1 MFYRDRT
8 LVLGQG
14 QFADQVRAAL
24 ATAAID
30 CKPLPRVQGQ
40 QRRIRYAQ
48 RLILAD
54 QHIARAA
61 ILAAEVESLDQTPG
75 DARGQ
80 TRLWL
85 GAKLLAPDDHP
96 HRSWRYLCWPRTAAR
111 ILFQR
116 YPLHFCADAAEPH
129 APRLL
134 VLGAGALARATVV
147 QAMRLGHYGNGR
159 LRIDLLC
166 TDPEQQQQLFQQA
179 YPQARQFCDLSFH
192 PIDGHSS
199 LPSGPLAAAYVG
211 LDDDHA
217 SIAASKR
224 LSDQL
229 QHAGQA
235 ATPIFLLLNNA
246 IEDAPLR
253 LWDGRRYPFM
263 ALNEVC
269 DPAVLFS
276 DTRDTLAR
284 IIHDHYQDSIASQ
297 TRDTAKLPASV
308 AWASLEESYRD
319 ASRNQGDHVS
329 AKLALINCRAT
340 RIDTGIDNGI
350 DTGSDAHSQ
359 LFTFAPDDV
368 ERLAQIEHD
377 RWAADRY
384 LAGWSHAE
392 QRDNAQKHHPDLIPF
407 AALSEPLKDLDRFA
421 VRLLPALLGRQ
432 DLTVQPNLSVLIW
445 LAQFHADNKT
455 LHALADQLME
465 RLLERFPGQQPTLLC
480 RLATPA
486 ERALVRRA
494 IEHYGAPLRVLFHP
508 GSHPAT
514 EPDDDHQRQSWLALL
529 SRAEARHAL
538 STSQPDPQWLR
549 SHADVLLLDDAALS
563 SLLDDHPTN
572 HPRLVQTQAKGQP
585 LRWHFDY

>member
-14 QFADQVRAAL
+14 QFADQVRDAL
-24 ATAAID
+24 ANAAID
-30 CKPLPRVQGQ
+30 CKPLQRVQGQ

-54 QHIARAA
+54 QHIERAA
-61 ILAAEVESLDQTPG
+61 ILAAEVESLDKTAG
-75 DARGQ
+75 HARRQ

-85 GAKLLAPDDHP
+85 GAELLAPDDHP

-116 YPLHFCADAAEPH
+116 YPLHFCADAAEPQ

-134 VLGAGALARATVV
+134 VLGAGALARAVTV

-166 TDPEQQQQLFQQA
+166 ADPEQQQQLFQQA

-192 PIDGHSS
+192 RIDGHSS

-211 LDDDHA
+211 LDDDQA

-235 ATPIFLLLNNA
+235 ATPIFLLLHNA

-253 LWDGRRYPFM
+253 SWDGRRYPFM
-263 ALNEVC
+263 ALSEVC

-308 AWASLEESYRD
+308 AWASLDESYRD

-340 RIDTGIDNGI
+340 PIDTGIDTDN
-350 DTGSDAHSQ
+350 HSQ

-384 LAGWSHAE
+384 LAGWTHAE

-432 DLTVQPNLSVLIW
+432 EQTVQPNLRVLIW
-445 LAQFHADNKT
+445 LAQFQAGNKT
-455 LHALADQLME
+455 LHALADQLMQ

-480 RLATPA
+480 RLANPA
-486 ERALVRRA
+486 ERALVHRA
-494 IEHYGAPLRVLFHP
+494 IEHYGATLRVLFP
-508 GSHPAT
+508 PDSPPAAD
-514 EPDDDHQRQSWLALL
+514 PDNDHQRQSWLALL

-538 STSQPDPQWLR
+538 THREPDPQWLR
-549 SHADVLLLDDAALS
+549 ARADLLMLDDAALS
-563 SLLDDHPTN
+563 RLLDDRPVN